1 MKPYMLAEGMRFSDK
16 GLIEHKSE
24 ENPPLDKN
32 TSKTQALSA
41 LYGAL
46 EGGDVSVVKLASDFL
61 WNKKTCSSGTADK
74 ISERIAE
81 IKNVP
86 SQALDILDEYRVINR
101 AILIER
107 AQKKQNKNIIG
118 WLLKDQE
125 SILLAEINGNETRMT
140 NNGGQRQSCLMLLMQ
155 LVRCGG
161 AAEAADLELDFIF
174 RDLDMQPETVA
185 EMLYLGATFT
195 DNNSNSGIAALTE
208 VIWSPETYH
217 LMRPGMNYTQIDM
230 SLTRGCKGVIRQVL
244 NDDDPSLST
253 ALRVETISE
262 LSPRLAQAMQKYWK
276 LPVEFLT
283 NEHAGKWSY
292 DDHLKLQKS
301 LPGIDPPKHNDLLD
315 CAIRVGAPW
324 VEDALMAEG
333 LLHNEVIRRLKNDNG
348 PLMAGLILGFRPPE
362 VHLYTSRL
370 IKEVGEDWKDSK
382 GRGLG
387 HYIIRACNYPTENLL
402 RTLLRT
408 KSGVK
413 LLSEMDDGQT
423 ALSFLE
429 DHEEWK
435 GGTKSKADLIQR
447 AKRKVLGSISLNTQ
461 VSRKKINNI
470 KF

>member
-1 MKPYMLAEGMRFSDK
+1 MKSYILTEGLHFSDK
-16 GLIEHKSE
+16 GLIEHKFE
-24 ENPPLDKN
+24 EVPAFDKN
-32 TSKTQALSA
+32 TSKAQALDA

-46 EGGDVSVVKLASDFL
+46 EVGDVSIVKLASDFL
-61 WNKKTCSSGTADK
+61 WNKNPCSPGTADK
-74 ISERIAE
+74 VSARMAE
-81 IKNVP
+81 IQNIP
-86 SQALDILDEYRVINR
+86 SQALDILDEYGVINR
-101 AILIER
+101 AVLIGGG
-107 AQKKQNKNIIG
+107 QKQQNKSILG
-118 WLLKDQE
+118 WLLKDPE
-125 SILLAEINGNETRMT
+125 SILLAETNGNETRMT
-140 NNGGQRQSCLMLLMQ
+140 SNGGQRQSCLMLLTQ

-217 LMRPGMNYTQIDM
+217 LMRPGMNDTQIDM
-230 SLTRGCKGVIRQVL
+230 SLTKGCKGVIRQVL

-253 ALRVETISE
+253 ALRVETIAE

-283 NEHAGKWSY
+283 KEHAGKWSY
-292 DDHLKLQKS
+292 EDHSKLQKS
-301 LPGIDPPKHNDLLD
+301 LPGIAPPEHNDLLD

-370 IKEVGEDWKDSK
+370 IKKVGEDWKDSK

-402 RTLLRT
+402 RALLRT

-429 DHEEWK
+429 AHEEWK
-435 GGTKSKADLIQR
+435 SGTKSKTDLIQR
-447 AKRKVLGSISLNTQ
+447 AKRKVLEHISLNTQ
-461 VSRKKINNI
+461 THRKKTNNI